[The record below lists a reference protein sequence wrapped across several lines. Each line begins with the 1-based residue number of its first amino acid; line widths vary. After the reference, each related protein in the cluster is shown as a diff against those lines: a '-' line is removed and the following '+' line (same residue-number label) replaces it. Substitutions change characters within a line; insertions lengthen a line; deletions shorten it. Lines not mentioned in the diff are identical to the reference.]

1 MFHPEPLKSAVGEPD
16 LGFPNQTPLQLFPV
30 RDFLANSAYYPAAG
44 TDFWPVLALAEHCRT
59 FVYADYCVSSKDA
72 VAALKRLHP
81 SSLQD
86 VSREALL
93 PEGTWQPNHEETCS
107 KGFPYA
113 KPFALL
119 ARFRVAGRTGQRQA
133 GAIRFSFPG
142 SPGLDDPEVQ
152 LLYLGGEG
160 VACYDALYVAQ
171 GVAPKVLTILRP
183 GTGFGFNW
191 TDFRA
196 TGDSLEMAV
205 ARNRGGI
212 PRGLL
217 RDADEL
223 HMGYQWPELRLATCF
238 GQKPGDSAVS
248 PVLEWRRK
256 S

>member
-1 MFHPEPLKSAVGEPD
+1 MGRIQPVTAFPESPKPSPSIPEH
-16 LGFPNQTPLQLFPV
+16 
-30 RDFLANSAYYPAAG
+30 PAAG
-44 TDFWPVLALAEHCRT
+44 DARSAGPVQVPWLRGDCATEQQGSPSQFHPRPPRGR
-59 FVYADYCVSSKDA
+59 
-72 VAALKRLHP
+72 RLP
-81 SSLQD
+81 TGG
-86 VSREALL
+86 
-93 PEGTWQPNHEETCS
+93 P
-107 KGFPYA
+107 
-113 KPFALL
+113 
-119 ARFRVAGRTGQRQA
+119 AGEFGCLVRCAPQRQA